1 MTVVSN
7 DPIWWP
13 AISYNRVY
21 SYFSG
26 AVTASKR
33 SHSNFDNGFSV
44 VSFTVVLYDWGE
56 PCNAYERNVDIPTT
70 PALTFGQEVV

>member
-13 AISYNRVY
+13 AISYVRVW
-21 SYFSG
+21 SY
-26 AVTASKR
+26 
-33 SHSNFDNGFSV
+33 FSV

-56 PCNAYERNVDIPTT
+56 SHNAYEKNLDVPTT
-70 PALTFGQEVV
+70 PALTFGREFELVWVNTIAYQRHCRI